1 MTRRT
6 VLVTGAA
13 GGLGTAV
20 AEAFRAH
27 GDDLAIVDRDIDEL
41 AALGDALDAATF
53 ALDVAEENAWRA
65 VVESLPQLDVLVTCA
80 GISHQD
86 PLLSTSVSDFRRVL
100 DVNLVGTHNAVRAC
114 LPALFRSDAPAI
126 IMIGS
131 MIAHGSIER
140 RSAYTSS
147 KWGVRGLAKSIALE
161 LAPSNVRVVT
171 VHPGLMATDM
181 LLQGDRGVDAIVKS
195 NRRRLPLGRLAQPSE
210 VANAVVWASSHAASY
225 VTGADLDV
233 DGGWS
238 AS

>member
-1 MTRRT
+1 MLAELSLTRKATWSLFGSMKRLIDRYYRFLQVVIT
-6 VLVTGAA
+6 LLMALMIVPVLLQIVSRYTGVIPRYIW
-13 GGLGTAV
+13 T
-20 AEAFRAH
+20 
-27 GDDLAIVDRDIDEL
+27 
-41 AALGDALDAATF
+41 
-53 ALDVAEENAWRA
+53 EEIARFFFVW
-65 VVESLPQLDVLVTCA
+65 
-80 GISHQD
+80 
-86 PLLSTSVSDFRRVL
+86 
-100 DVNLVGTHNAVRAC
+100 
-114 LPALFRSDAPAI
+114 I

-210 VANAVVWASSHAASY
+210 VANAVVWASSPAASY